1 MKKPLRS
8 RRFLCVL
15 LIVAIPLVASGQI
28 RGRRGAELA
37 GANLPYTGQFVFT
50 RIMYGSPGWG
60 FGGSSWSH
68 DYPRADHHLPRLLE
82 HLTSID
88 VNLGGSNVFTWD
100 DPEVFKF
107 PVAYL
112 SEPGFWQLT
121 DSGAKRLREYF
132 LKGGFVIF
140 DDFEGEQLYNLEAQL
155 KRTLPEYRL
164 IEIDVT
170 HPIFQSFFEMKTIDI
185 PHPMYGLHPTYYGIF
200 ENNDPTQR
208 MLAIINHD
216 NDIAEY
222 WEWSDTGFLPIDL
235 TNEAYKL
242 GVNYMIYGM
251 TH

>member
-8 RRFLCVL
+8 SRFLCAL
-15 LIVAIPLVASGQI
+15 LIVAIPLIAHGQI
-28 RGRRGAELA
+28 RGRRGAQRA
-37 GANLPYTGQFVFT
+37 GDNLPYTGQFVFT
-50 RIMYGSPGWG
+50 RIMYGSSGWG
-60 FGGSSWSH
+60 FGASSWSH

-88 VNLGGSNVFTWD
+88 VNLEGSNVFRWD

-107 PVAYL
+107 PIAYL

-121 DSGAKRLREYF
+121 ESETKRLREYF

-155 KRTLPEYRL
+155 KRVLPAHRL
-164 IEIDVT
+164 IKIDVT
-170 HPIFQSFFEMKTIDI
+170 HPIFQSFFEMQTIDI

-208 MLAIINHD
+208 MLAMINHD